1 MIKPNFYK
9 ELNQLIGFNISI
21 ITNNHNVHNG
31 FLLDVK
37 NDFLVIQMNQAKECY
52 FNLNQIYAVS
62 KNTRDFKSK
71 VFDYNSTQKQTFIEL
86 LNELK
91 HQWVTVN
98 GDSILSFEGLL
109 GTVTDN
115 YIELFNKDKQSYIQ
129 LPNIHYILKGINK
142 RESSENKQ
150 QENREGKTDNKQSEA
165 NQGKEFNAELKEE
178 NDALDLKVNEESAAT
193 LEKSEHREF
202 LPEVKEEPP
211 VQSEIAKDQE
221 VLSEANQGK
230 GHNAE
235 LKDALDSKVNEESAA
250 TLEKSEH
257 REFLPEVKEEPPVQS
272 EIAKDQEVLSEANQ
286 GKGHNAELKDALDSK
301 VNEELAATLEK
312 SEHQEVLPEVKEEP
326 PVQSE
331 IAKDQ
336 EVLSEANQ
344 GKGFNAELKD
354 ALDSKVNEESAAHL
368 EKSEHQEVLPEVKE
382 EPSVQSEIAK
392 DQEILL
398 EVNQGLEVLSQ
409 LIAEP
414 VTREGKSGHH
424 GVSPGFEQ
432 PATRSKEHKAD
443 KYQAETIEDTAEYK
457 EQKSTEKKKKN
468 IEVSKKEFTS
478 AINKKDI
485 QSVIQENQAEES
497 LNSIPQEPDKE
508 LPEKHDS
515 KEKRAMIIQTLMKSS
530 EKMFTENRMQE
541 SQFSSLMKYAQI
553 IHRRKDKRVKP

>member
-9 ELNQLIGFNISI
+9 ELHQLIGFNISI
-21 ITNNHNVHNG
+21 ISNNQNVHNG

-86 LNELK
+86 LNELR

-129 LPNIHYILKGINK
+129 LSNIHYILKGINK

-178 NDALDLKVNEESAAT
+178 SDALDPKVNEVSAAI
-193 LEKSEHREF
+193 LEKSEHLEV
-202 LPEVKEEPP
+202 LAEVKEEPSA
-211 VQSEIAKDQE
+211 QSGMAKDQE
-221 VLSEANQGK
+221 
-230 GHNAE
+230 
-235 LKDALDSKVNEESAA
+235 
-250 TLEKSEH
+250 
-257 REFLPEVKEEPPVQS
+257 
-272 EIAKDQEVLSEANQ
+272 I
-286 GKGHNAELKDALDSK
+286 
-301 VNEELAATLEK
+301 
-312 SEHQEVLPEVKEEP
+312 
-326 PVQSE
+326 
-331 IAKDQ
+331 
-336 EVLSEANQ
+336 LSEANQ

-368 EKSEHQEVLPEVKE
+368 EKSVRQEVLPEVKE
-382 EPSVQSEIAK
+382 EPSAQSEMAK
-392 DQEILL
+392 DQEVLL
-398 EVNQGLEVLSQ
+398 EVNQGLEVLTQ
-409 LIAEP
+409 LISA
-414 VTREGKSGHH
+414 VTREGKSGQH

-432 PATRSKEHKAD
+432 PGTRSKEHKAD

-457 EQKSTEKKKKN
+457 EQISTEKKKKN
-468 IEVSKKEFTS
+468 IEVSKKEFS
-478 AINKKDI
+478 SSNNKKNI
-485 QSVIQENQAEES
+485 QSAIQENQAEES
-497 LNSIPQEPDKE
+497 LNSVPQETIEE
-508 LPEKHDS
+508 LPETHDP

-530 EKMFTENRMQE
+530 EKMFTENSMQE

-553 IHRRKDKRVKP
+553 IHRRKDKRVNP

>member
-1 MIKPNFYK
+1 LIKPNFYK

-115 YIELFNKDKQSYIQ
+115 YIELLNKDKQSYIQ

-150 QENREGKTDNKQSEA
+150 QENREEKTDNKQSEA
-165 NQGKEFNAELKEE
+165 NQGMEFNAELKEE

-235 LKDALDSKVNEESAA
+235 LKDALDSKVNEE
-250 TLEKSEH
+250 L
-257 REFLPEVKEEPPVQS
+257 
-272 EIAKDQEVLSEANQ
+272 
-286 GKGHNAELKDALDSK
+286 
-301 VNEELAATLEK
+301 
-312 SEHQEVLPEVKEEP
+312 
-326 PVQSE
+326 
-331 IAKDQ
+331 
-336 EVLSEANQ
+336 
-344 GKGFNAELKD
+344 
-354 ALDSKVNEESAAHL
+354 AAHL
-368 EKSEHQEVLPEVKE
+368 EKSERQEFLPEVKK